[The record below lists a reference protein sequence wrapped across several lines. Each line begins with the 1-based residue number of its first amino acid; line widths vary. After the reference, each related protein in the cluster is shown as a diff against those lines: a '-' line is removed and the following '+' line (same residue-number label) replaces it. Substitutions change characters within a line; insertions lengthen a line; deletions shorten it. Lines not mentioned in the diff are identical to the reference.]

1 MKVLG
6 SGQIPD
12 ILKMEQ
18 RRLAEV
24 STRGERQL
32 KDTWKVDLS
41 EENGVSIVEIGVTVR
56 NAWKPIQSVDPDML
70 IRVEKNESRMVARES
85 GV

>member
-1 MKVLG
+1 M
-6 SGQIPD
+6 
-12 ILKMEQ
+12 
-18 RRLAEV
+18 
-24 STRGERQL
+24 
-32 KDTWKVDLS
+32 S

-70 IRVEKNESRMVARES
+70 SRVEKNESRMVARES